1 MTGHCGFDL
10 PFSCWLVMLS
20 SFYIAVGHLDVYFGK
35 NIYSVP
41 IPIFKSSLFFFFCHG
56 AVTSSLYILDIDSKL
71 YGCLTVLLRQ
81 DIWVVSNFFA
91 RVSRYTVIIFL
102 SNCA

>member
-1 MTGHCGFDL
+1 MIGHCGFDL
-10 PFSCWLVMLS
+10 PFPCWLVMLS
-20 SFYIAVGHLDVYFGK
+20 SFYIAVDHLDVYFGK

-41 IPIFKSSLFFFFCHG
+41 TPIFKSSFFFFCHG
-56 AVTSSLYILDIDSKL
+56 AVTSSLYILDIGSKL

-91 RVSRYTVIIFL
+91 RVSRYTVVIFL

>member
-10 PFSCWLVMLS
+10 PFPCWLVMLS

-35 NIYSVP
+35 NIYAVP
-41 IPIFKSSLFFFFCHG
+41 TPIFKSASFFFCHG

-81 DIWVVSNFFA
+81 NIGLFLIFFA
-91 RVSRYTVIIFL
+91 CISRYTVIIF
-102 SNCA
+102 

>member
-1 MTGHCGFDL
+1 
-10 PFSCWLVMLS
+10 MLS

-41 IPIFKSSLFFFFCHG
+41 TPIFKSNHLFLPWSC
-56 AVTSSLYILDIDSKL
+56 TSSLYILDIDSKL

-81 DIWVVSNFFA
+81 DIWVASNFFA
-91 RVSRYTVIIFL
+91 HVSGYTFIIFL
-102 SNCA
+102 SNRA